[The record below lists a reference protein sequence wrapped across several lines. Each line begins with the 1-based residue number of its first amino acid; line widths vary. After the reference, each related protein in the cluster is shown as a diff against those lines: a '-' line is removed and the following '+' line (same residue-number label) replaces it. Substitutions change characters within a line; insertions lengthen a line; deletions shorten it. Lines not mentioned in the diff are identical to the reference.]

1 MSGARDTA
9 LHGDTELHGD
19 TARHRVLLAGG
30 GSGGHVFPALAVG
43 EELMRRG
50 WGVDF
55 VGAEGGMEERLVA
68 ETGLPFHAL
77 PARPVVG
84 RGPGDRIAAMWTLA
98 KSAWRARRLIRDLG
112 ADVVVGTGGY
122 VSAPAVMG
130 AALTRTPSLLV
141 EPNAKAGLANRL
153 LSRWAA
159 DAALAFETTAR
170 SLRCPS
176 TVTGV
181 PVRAAFADLPE
192 REAGTAAEADSD
204 SGPVRVLV
212 LGGSQGSEQLNR
224 EVPAALGR
232 LLEEGA
238 DLPEVLIVHQAG
250 RGKVDTAVEAYGAA
264 GVALEGPDRVASGR
278 SGAGISSTGISSTGI
293 TARVVDFIDDTA
305 AEIGEAHLVISRAG
319 AITCAEICAA
329 GRASLLVPLVAAAGH
344 QMDNAQALAQA
355 GAAVVAGIEDRIGD
369 ELAESLADDLGRLL
383 TDRERLA
390 GMARAARGL
399 GRPAAAAAI
408 ADRVERLADVAEATR
423 PETTR
428 SEPSEGEAP

>member
-1 MSGARDTA
+1 MGAATNSAARTA
-9 LHGDTELHGD
+9 E
-19 TARHRVLLAGG
+19 HRVLLAGG

-43 EELMRRG
+43 EELGRRG

-55 VGAEGGMEERLVA
+55 VGAAGGMEEGLVEEA
-68 ETGLPFHAL
+68 GLPFHSL

-84 RGPGDRIAAMWTLA
+84 RGLGDRMAAMWTLA

-130 AALTRTPSLLV
+130 AALTRVPSLLV
-141 EPNAKAGLANRL
+141 EPNARAGLANRL

-181 PVRAAFADLPE
+181 PVRTAFADLPE
-192 REAGTAAEADSD
+192 CEIGAGTVAD
-204 SGPVRVLV
+204 PVRVLV

-238 DLPEVLIVHQAG
+238 DLPEVLVVHQAG

-264 GVALEGPDRVASGR
+264 GVALQGPDVAPSGR
-278 SGAGISSTGISSTGI
+278 SGTGV

-305 AEIGEAHLVISRAG
+305 AEIGDAHLVISRAG

-344 QMDNAQALAQA
+344 QMDNARALAQA
-355 GAAVVAGIEDRIGD
+355 GAAVVAGIEDRVGD
-369 ELAESLADDLGRLL
+369 ELAESLAEDLGGLL
-383 TDRERLA
+383 ADRERLA
-390 GMARAARGL
+390 AMGRGARAL
-399 GRPAAAAAI
+399 GRPTAAAAI
-408 ADRVERLADVAEATR
+408 ADRVERLAGVAPT
-423 PETTR
+423 PPSDTHDPSSNPSTDPTTT
-428 SEPSEGEAP
+428 EGAAP

>member
-1 MSGARDTA
+1 MASGHDTP
-9 LHGDTELHGD
+9 
-19 TARHRVLLAGG
+19 RHRVLLAGG

-43 EELMRRG
+43 EELARRG
-50 WGVDF
+50 WDVDF
-55 VGAEGGMEERLVA
+55 VGAAGGMEEGLVA
-68 ETGLPFHAL
+68 EAGLPFHSL

-98 KSAWRARRLIRDLG
+98 KSAWRARRLIRDVG
-112 ADVVVGTGGY
+112 ASVVVGTGGY

-141 EPNAKAGLANRL
+141 EPNAMAGLANRL

-181 PVRAAFADLPE
+181 PVRSAFAELPE
-192 REAGTAAEADSD
+192 AAID
-204 SGPVRVLV
+204 GPVRVLV

-250 RGKVDTAVEAYGAA
+250 RGKVDTAVTAYAAA
-264 GVALEGPDRVASGR
+264 GVPLEVP
-278 SGAGISSTGISSTGI
+278 AGDTQSPEHTQSPAGTGI

-305 AEIGEAHLVISRAG
+305 AEIGDAHLVISRAG
-319 AITCAEICAA
+319 AITCAEISAA

-344 QMDNAQALAQA
+344 QMDNARALADA
-355 GAAVVAGIEDRIGD
+355 GASVVAGLEDRVGAD
-369 ELAESLADDLGRLL
+369 FTASLADDLGRLL
-383 TDRERLA
+383 ADRERLA
-390 GMARAARGL
+390 AMARASRGL
-399 GRPAAAAAI
+399 GRPGAAAAI
-408 ADRVERLADVAEATR
+408 ADRVERLADVAPPPHVQQKTDNPQP
-423 PETTR
+423 PE
-428 SEPSEGEAP
+428 GAAP